1 MSPGQLELVGNSTH
15 AAPHQSNLARRIDA
29 RPLVLEARGSSLVVD
44 RRVDELGRDAAG
56 QRRGRVVLKGNDID
70 IFALGSGDG
79 NAPRAFKEV
88 SELLDV
94 RVELAGKACLDA
106 LEDEVE
112 RGVVAGEAKGSV
124 ATILAGNVVQIPED
138 ILEAVLEVSIASLES
153 GRWLRL
159 ELLFLLNISLNRIR

>member
-1 MSPGQLELVGNSTH
+1 M
-15 AAPHQSNLARRIDA
+15 
-29 RPLVLEARGSSLVVD
+29 
-44 RRVDELGRDAAG
+44 
-56 QRRGRVVLKGNDID
+56 
-70 IFALGSGDG
+70 
-79 NAPRAFKEV
+79 

-138 ILEAVLEVSIASLES
+138 ILEAVLEVSIARLES